1 MKNYETQYMNL
12 VKRILSEG
20 YKVTGRNGDVIK
32 LPHQITTVD
41 LSKEFPILNIR
52 KCFWKSAV
60 KELLWMCRDDSNDV
74 TLLQEQFVHFL

>member
-1 MKNYETQYMNL
+1 MQNYETQYMNL

-41 LSKEFPILNIR
+41 LSK
-52 KCFWKSAV
+52 
-60 KELLWMCRDDSNDV
+60 
-74 TLLQEQFVHFL
+74 